1 MKKLILA
8 ATVFFSTSLVSAA
21 GGSVGF
27 ILGNPT
33 AITGQYKI
41 SNIKSYQGGL
51 AFSYDDS
58 VLIYG
63 DYLLHHPGL
72 IKTTEP
78 FINSL
83 VPYIGIGIAAVVT
96 NKDRR
101 DDDGY
106 FGKDDG
112 SFGMG
117 VRIPLGIEWFNKDPS
132 FSVYFEIV
140 PGISVFPET
149 SAEFMGGLGL
159 RYHFN

>member
-1 MKKLILA
+1 MKNII
-8 ATVFFSTSLVSAA
+8 FLVTTLFCTNFAF
-21 GGSVGF
+21 GFNGSVGF

-83 VPYIGIGIAAVVT
+83 VPYIGIGLAAVVT
-96 NKDRR
+96 NKNRK

-106 FGKDDG
+106 FGKNEG

-117 VRIPLGIEWFNKDPS
+117 LRVPFGIEWFNEDPS
-132 FSVYFEIV
+132 FSVYFELA
-140 PGISVFPET
+140 PGISIFPET